1 MNNGEVYT
9 ESISSLLKITDDISF
24 RIKRLRYDNQEMTE
38 ENDKMI
44 DGLQKKLVETENK
57 LKETLTGSKE
67 DSIKVKCGW
76 ARWKILKDKIV
87 FTDKTIE
94 EVETKYPAEADRYIK
109 TEKSLKLNPL
119 KKDIE
124 SGEIVI
130 ENMSKVPQ
138 EKKFEYKYK
147 EIKLKN

>member
-9 ESISSLLKITDDISF
+9 ESISSLLKLTDDVSF

-44 DGLQKKLVETENK
+44 DGLQKELIETENK

-94 EVETKYPAEADRYIK
+94 EVETKYSAEADRYIK

-124 SGEIVI
+124 SGEIVLKEMTI
-130 ENMSKVPQ
+130 EVQ
-138 EKKFEYKYK
+138 EKKFEYKYTGD
-147 EIKLKN
+147 